1 MRASAV
7 IRFGITGHQNIP
19 ADARDGIETRIRAIL
34 APHHGG
40 GLAGIGC
47 LAGGADQLFARCV
60 LDLGGIL
67 EVVIPCHG
75 YETTFAGATE
85 HDVYHAAL
93 AVAAS
98 VERLP
103 YDAPSEEAFMAAGVV
118 VADRCDLLIAVWT
131 DSRRRAW
138 AAPATWCGTPARSA
152 VKCSS
157 SGPTLCVRRS

>member
-85 HDVYHAAL
+85 HDAYHAAL

-118 VADRCDLLIAVWT
+118 VADRCDLLIAVW
-131 DSRRRAW
+131 DGQ
-138 AAPATWCGTPARSA
+138 PAQGLGGTGDVVRYAREIGRE
-152 VKCSS
+152 VLVVWPD
-157 SGPTLCVRRS
+157 GVRRS